1 MSPVA
6 DGPEDLDDF
15 SIIYEDKNK
24 YPTNDTVKM
33 SKLTNRKN
41 NDVSPRKEWGKN
53 KIILDELLNSEQ
65 LEKVISGIVDLRVEQ
80 KVNE

>member
-1 MSPVA
+1 MSP

-33 SKLTNRKN
+33 MNKLTNGKN
-41 NDVSPRKEWGKN
+41 NETSTRKEWGKN
-53 KIILDELLNSEQ
+53 KIILDELLNSE
-65 LEKVISGIVDLRVEQ
+65 
-80 KVNE
+80 

>member
-1 MSPVA
+1 MTDPRDEVILSP

-33 SKLTNRKN
+33 MSNLTNNK

-53 KIILDELLNSEQ
+53 KSIIEDLLSSE
-65 LEKVISGIVDLRVEQ
+65 
-80 KVNE
+80 

>member
-1 MSPVA
+1 LSP

-33 SKLTNRKN
+33 MNKLTNGKN
-41 NDVSPRKEWGKN
+41 NETSTRKEWGKN
-53 KIILDELLNSEQ
+53 KIILDELLNSE
-65 LEKVISGIVDLRVEQ
+65 
-80 KVNE
+80 

>member
-1 MSPVA
+1 MSP

-33 SKLTNRKN
+33 KNKLTNGKN
-41 NDVSPRKEWGKN
+41 NETSTRKEWGKN
-53 KIILDELLNSEQ
+53 KIILDELLNSE
-65 LEKVISGIVDLRVEQ
+65 
-80 KVNE
+80 